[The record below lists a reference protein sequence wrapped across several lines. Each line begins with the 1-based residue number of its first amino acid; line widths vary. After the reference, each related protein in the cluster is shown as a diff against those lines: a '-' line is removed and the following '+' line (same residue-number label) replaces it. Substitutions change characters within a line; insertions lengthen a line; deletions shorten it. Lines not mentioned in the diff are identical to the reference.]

1 MADFRRKGGLTLA
14 ESPANNATITH
25 ESPVNHPCLERRRGE
40 KLYKTFFL
48 DMTNNKNNYCVIMA
62 GGVGSRFWPFSRES
76 KPKQFLDFFGTGRSL
91 LQMTVDRFRP
101 LVPIENVFIV
111 TNVAYKQMIL
121 EQIPDLAEG
130 QILCE
135 PARRNTAPCIAYATA
150 HIRAI
155 CRRRL
160 GNPSPREFYDRPQ
173 DARSSGALHP
183 SREGEQN
190 DDPLGI
196 DWKRPEMQANIVVAA
211 SDHLIL
217 EEEKFRET
225 ISKAFAFV
233 SQNNAIATLGMK
245 PTRPETGY
253 GYIQFVADE
262 LNVKLK
268 IKNEELKIEDGIY
281 PVKTFTEKP
290 NLEMAKVFLESGD
303 FLWNSGIFIW
313 NLKTISEAF
322 RYLLP
327 EVADRFREG
336 ELLMGT
342 EREEKFIEE
351 IFPKCPNISI
361 DYGIMEKAENVYVL
375 PSSFGWSDLG
385 TWGSLYELSEKDENR
400 NVSLHSKA
408 YFHEAE
414 GNIVVLEPGKV
425 AIVQGVDDMIIA
437 EEQGALLICKRAEEQ
452 RIKQFVS
459 EL

>member
-1 MADFRRKGGLTLA
+1 
-14 ESPANNATITH
+14 
-25 ESPVNHPCLERRRGE
+25 
-40 KLYKTFFL
+40 
-48 DMTNNKNNYCVIMA
+48 MA
-62 GGVGSRFWPFSRES
+62 GGVGSRFWPFSREE

-101 LVPIENVFIV
+101 LIPIENMFIV

-121 EQIPDLAEG
+121 EQVPDLSEG

-155 CRRRL
+155 CLKRAGL
-160 GNPSPREFYDRPQ
+160 TAQTQ
-173 DARSSGALHP
+173 DWS
-183 SREGEQN
+183 
-190 DDPLGI
+190 
-196 DWKRPEMQANIVVAA
+196 RPEMQANIVVAA

-217 EEEKFRET
+217 EEEKFRQT
-225 ISKAFAFV
+225 ISKAFDFV
-233 SQNNAIATLGMK
+233 STNKAICTLGMQ

-253 GYIQFVADE
+253 GYIQFVKDRFADR
-262 LNVKLK
+262 
-268 IKNEELKIEDGIY
+268 IKTANADRIQTESDLEREECCSDGIY

-313 NLKTISEAF
+313 NLQTISEAF

-342 EREEKFIEE
+342 EREEAFIEE

-361 DYGIMEKAENVYVL
+361 DYGIMEKANNVFVL

-385 TWGSLYELSEKDENR
+385 TWGSLYELSEKDKNG
-400 NVSLHSKA
+400 NVSLHS
-408 YFHEAE
+408 EAHFYE
-414 GNIVVLEPGKV
+414 ATGNIVVLEPGKKV
-425 AIVQGVDDMIIA
+425 IVQGVEDMIIA
-437 EEQGALLICKRAEEQ
+437 EEKGALLVCKKSEEQ

>member
-1 MADFRRKGGLTLA
+1 MK
-14 ESPANNATITH
+14 ENQ
-25 ESPVNHPCLERRRGE
+25 
-40 KLYKTFFL
+40 
-48 DMTNNKNNYCVIMA
+48 NNYCVIMA
-62 GGVGSRFWPFSRES
+62 GGVGSRFWPFSREE

-101 LVPIENVFIV
+101 LIPIENMFIV

-121 EQIPDLAEG
+121 EQVPDLSEG

-155 CRRRL
+155 CLKRAGL
-160 GNPSPREFYDRPQ
+160 TAQTQ
-173 DARSSGALHP
+173 DWS
-183 SREGEQN
+183 
-190 DDPLGI
+190 
-196 DWKRPEMQANIVVAA
+196 RPEMQANIVVAA

-217 EEEKFRET
+217 EEDKFRQT
-225 ISKAFAFV
+225 ISKAFDFV
-233 SQNNAIATLGMK
+233 STNKAICTLGMQ

-253 GYIQFVADE
+253 GYIQFVKDRFADRIQTANADRIQTE
-262 LNVKLK
+262 SDLER
-268 IKNEELKIEDGIY
+268 EECCSDGIY

-313 NLKTISEAF
+313 NLQTISEAF

-327 EVADRFREG
+327 EVADHFREG

-342 EREEKFIEE
+342 EKEEKFIEQ

-361 DYGIMEKAENVYVL
+361 DYGIMEKANNVFVL

-385 TWGSLYELSEKDENR
+385 TWGSLYELSEKDSEG
-400 NVSLHSKA
+400 NVSLHS
-408 YFHEAE
+408 EAHFYE
-414 GNIVVLEPGKV
+414 ATGNIVVLEPGKKV
-425 AIVQGVDDMIIA
+425 IVQGVEDMIIA
-437 EEQGALLICKRAEEQ
+437 EEKGALLVCKKSEEQ

>member
-1 MADFRRKGGLTLA
+1 
-14 ESPANNATITH
+14 
-25 ESPVNHPCLERRRGE
+25 
-40 KLYKTFFL
+40 
-48 DMTNNKNNYCVIMA
+48 MTNNKNNYCVIMA

-150 HIRAI
+150 HIRALCLQKAYGLSKDESKQFEGFTKEGKI
-155 CRRRL
+155 KG
-160 GNPSPREFYDRPQ
+160 GNSSLPNYQ
-173 DARSSGALHP
+173 D
-183 SREGEQN
+183 
-190 DDPLGI
+190 I
-196 DWKRPEMQANIVVAA
+196 DWSKPEMQANIVVAA

-233 SQNNAIATLGMK
+233 SQHDAIATLGMK

-385 TWGSLYELSEKDENR
+385 TWGSLYELSEKDENQ

-414 GNIVVLEPGKV
+414 GNIVVLEPGKI

>member
-1 MADFRRKGGLTLA
+1 
-14 ESPANNATITH
+14 
-25 ESPVNHPCLERRRGE
+25 
-40 KLYKTFFL
+40 
-48 DMTNNKNNYCVIMA
+48 MTKKENNYCVIMA
-62 GGVGSRFWPFSRES
+62 GGVGSRFWPYSREER
-76 KPKQFLDFFGTGRSL
+76 PKQFLDFFGTGRSL

-101 LVPIENVFIV
+101 LVPIENVFVV

-121 EQIPDLAEG
+121 EQIPDMKES

-150 HIRAI
+150 HIRAL
-155 CRRRL
+155 CLQRAYGWTKDECKQLEGYTKEGSMKGRKDL
-160 GNPSPREFYDRPQ
+160 PKFQ
-173 DARSSGALHP
+173 D
-183 SREGEQN
+183 
-190 DDPLGI
+190 I
-196 DWKRPEMQANIVVAA
+196 DWSKPEMKVNIVVAA

-217 EEEKFRET
+217 EEDKFREV
-225 ISKAFAFV
+225 IARAFDFV
-233 SQNNAIATLGMK
+233 SENKVICTLGMQ

-262 LNVKLK
+262 LDMKDERMK
-268 IKNEELKIEDGIY
+268 EEGIY

-290 NLEMAKVFLESGD
+290 NLEMAKVFLESGE

-313 NLKTISEAF
+313 NLQTISEAF

-342 EREEKFIEE
+342 DKEEDFIEE

-385 TWGSLYELSEKDENR
+385 TWGSLYELSEKDQDG
-400 NVSLHSKA
+400 NVSLHSRA
-408 YFHEAE
+408 HFHEAK
-414 GNIVVLEPGKV
+414 GNIVVLEKGKV
-425 AIVQGVDDMIIA
+425 AIVQGVDDMIIV
-437 EEQGALLICKRAEEQ
+437 EQGGALLVCKKAEEQ
-452 RIKQFVS
+452 RIKQFVN

>member
-1 MADFRRKGGLTLA
+1 
-14 ESPANNATITH
+14 
-25 ESPVNHPCLERRRGE
+25 
-40 KLYKTFFL
+40 
-48 DMTNNKNNYCVIMA
+48 MA
-62 GGVGSRFWPFSRES
+62 GGIGSRFWPYSREN

-101 LVPIENVFIV
+101 IVPIENMFIV
-111 TNVAYKQMIL
+111 TNVAYKQIIM
-121 EQIPDLAEG
+121 EQVPDLKEV

-150 HIRAI
+150 HIRALCLQKAYGYTQKEQGFAKDGSI
-155 CRRRL
+155 KGGTTGSKL
-160 GNPSPREFYDRPQ
+160 PSYLE
-173 DARSSGALHP
+173 
-183 SREGEQN
+183 
-190 DDPLGI
+190 I
-196 DWKRPEMQANIVVAA
+196 DWNKPEMQANIVVAA

-225 ISKAFAFV
+225 IQKAFDFV
-233 SQNNAIATLGMK
+233 SQNKAICTLGMR

-253 GYIQFVADE
+253 GYIQY
-262 LNVKLK
+262 
-268 IKNEELKIEDGIY
+268 INERSQSEVNDGIY

-313 NLKTISEAF
+313 NLQTISEAF

-342 EREEKFIEE
+342 EKEEKFIEQ

-361 DYGIMEKAENVYVL
+361 DYGIMEKADNVFVI

-385 TWGSLYELSEKDENR
+385 TWGSLYELSEKDADG
-400 NVSLHSKA
+400 NVSLHSEA
-408 YFHEAE
+408 HFHEAKN
-414 GNIVVLEPGKV
+414 NIVVLEPGKKV
-425 AIVQGVDDMIIA
+425 IVQGVEDMIIV
-437 EEQGALLICKRAEEQ
+437 EEKGALLVCKKSEEQ

>member
-1 MADFRRKGGLTLA
+1 
-14 ESPANNATITH
+14 
-25 ESPVNHPCLERRRGE
+25 
-40 KLYKTFFL
+40 
-48 DMTNNKNNYCVIMA
+48 MA
-62 GGVGSRFWPFSRES
+62 GGVGSRFWPYSREE

-111 TNVAYKQMIL
+111 TNVAYKRLIL
-121 EQIPDLAEG
+121 EQVPDLSEG

-150 HIRAI
+150 HIRAL
-155 CRRRL
+155 CLQRAY
-160 GNPSPREFYDRPQ
+160 GYTS
-173 DARSSGALHP
+173 
-183 SREGEQN
+183 EQGYTKDGKVKGGSETSQLPN
-190 DDPLGI
+190 YLDI
-196 DWKRPEMQANIVVAA
+196 DWSKPEMQANIVVAA

-225 ISKAFAFV
+225 ISKAFDFV
-233 SQNNAIATLGMK
+233 SRNKAICTLGMQ

-253 GYIQFVADE
+253 GYIQFINERSQSE
-262 LNVKLK
+262 LNDAAELP
-268 IKNEELKIEDGIY
+268 IAAPTALNEGIY

-313 NLKTISEAF
+313 NLQTISEAF

-342 EREEKFIEE
+342 EQEEQFIEE
-351 IFPKCPNISI
+351 MFPKCPSISI
-361 DYGIMEKAENVYVL
+361 DYGIMEKANNVYVI

-385 TWGSLYELSEKDENR
+385 TWGSLYELSEKDENG
-400 NVSLHSKA
+400 NVSLHSETHFYDAK
-408 YFHEAE
+408 
-414 GNIVVLEPGKV
+414 GNIVVLEAGKT
-425 AIVQGVDDMIIA
+425 AIVQGVEDMIIV
-437 EEQGALLICKRAEEQ
+437 EQDGKLLVCKKREEQ

>member
-1 MADFRRKGGLTLA
+1 MK
-14 ESPANNATITH
+14 ENQ
-25 ESPVNHPCLERRRGE
+25 
-40 KLYKTFFL
+40 
-48 DMTNNKNNYCVIMA
+48 NNYCVIMA
-62 GGVGSRFWPFSRES
+62 GGVGSRFWPFSREE

-101 LVPIENVFIV
+101 LIPIENMFIV

-121 EQIPDLAEG
+121 EQVPDLSEG

-155 CRRRL
+155 CLKRAGL
-160 GNPSPREFYDRPQ
+160 TAQTQ
-173 DARSSGALHP
+173 DWS
-183 SREGEQN
+183 
-190 DDPLGI
+190 
-196 DWKRPEMQANIVVAA
+196 RPEMQANIVVAA

-217 EEEKFRET
+217 EEEKFRQT
-225 ISKAFAFV
+225 ISKAFDFV
-233 SQNNAIATLGMK
+233 STNKAICTLGMQ

-253 GYIQFVADE
+253 GYIQFLNERSQGE
-262 LNVKLK
+262 LNDAAKPL
-268 IKNEELKIEDGIY
+268 NDGIY

-313 NLKTISEAF
+313 NLQTISEAF

-342 EREEKFIEE
+342 EREEAFIEE

-361 DYGIMEKAENVYVL
+361 DYGIMEKANNVFVL

-385 TWGSLYELSEKDENR
+385 TWGSLYELSEKDSEG
-400 NVSLHSKA
+400 NVSLHS
-408 YFHEAE
+408 EAHFYE
-414 GNIVVLEPGKV
+414 ATGNIVVLEPGKKV
-425 AIVQGVDDMIIA
+425 IVQGVDDMIIA
-437 EEQGALLICKRAEEQ
+437 EEKGALLVCKKSEEQ
-452 RIKQFVS
+452 RIKQFVAD
-459 EL
+459 LQG